1 MNKMVR
7 CTISDDGIGCDEI
20 VDGMGLSGM
29 RQRIRL
35 VGGTIDFET
44 HPGFKVSMLLPLDQ

>member
-7 CTISDDGIGCDEI
+7 CVVRDDGIGCDEI

-29 RQRIRL
+29 RKRVRS
-35 VGGTIDFET
+35 VGGNIDFNT
-44 HPGFKVSMLLPLDQ
+44 HPGFEVSMLLPLE